1 MCPQNGQHSARVH
14 PFRVGV
20 SPGRGRELSP
30 VLQGAARAA
39 TRSTASRVTGPG
51 ASRCR
56 WVRASCSRKHG
67 HFTPDSPFALRRAGY
82 RLGVTNLDR
91 RDTAEASGSGSGSGS
106 EREYPGIHAQA
117 PQQIPP
123 RGWWQIVR
131 RGWKEFNADQMSLLA
146 AGVAFYSFLS
156 LVPAVIA
163 AILIYGL
170 VTDPAQVERQIN
182 SLSGVLPSS
191 AQDLLRQQ
199 LTGLVSANHKGL
211 GTGLV
216 VSVLLSLWSA
226 SGGIGNLIT
235 AVNTA
240 YDEQETRSWIK
251 RKVLALGLT
260 VGAIVVF
267 AVTATLVAV
276 FPALANALHPPAAVR
291 LGLEGVRWLVV
302 LAVLA
307 AALAVIYRV
316 GPSRDAPRMR
326 WASVGAAVAT
336 VLWIIVSIGFSIYVN
351 NFSSYGKT
359 YGSLAGVV
367 VLLMWIWLSLYAVL
381 LGAEV
386 NAEAERQ
393 TLHDTTVGPSRPL
406 GERGAVKADQGP
418 ADPG

>member
-1 MCPQNGQHSARVH
+1 M
-14 PFRVGV
+14 
-20 SPGRGRELSP
+20 
-30 VLQGAARAA
+30 
-39 TRSTASRVTGPG
+39 
-51 ASRCR
+51 
-56 WVRASCSRKHG
+56 
-67 HFTPDSPFALRRAGY
+67 
-82 RLGVTNLDR
+82 
-91 RDTAEASGSGSGSGS
+91 
-106 EREYPGIHAQA
+106 
-117 PQQIPP
+117 
-123 RGWWQIVR
+123 R
-131 RGWKEFNADQMSLLA
+131 RGWKEFNADQMGLMA

-156 LVPAVIA
+156 MVPAIIA
-163 AILIYGL
+163 AILVYGL

-199 LTGLVSANHKGL
+199 MTGLVGANHKGL
-211 GTGLV
+211 GIGLV

-240 YDEQETRSWIK
+240 YDEQETRSWIR
-251 RKVLALGLT
+251 RKALALLLT
-260 VGAIVVF
+260 VGAIAVF

-276 FPALANALHPPAAVR
+276 FPAVANALRPPAVLR
-291 LGLEGVRWLVV
+291 LGLEAARWVVV
-302 LAVLA
+302 LVVLA

-326 WASVGAAVAT
+326 WVSVGAATAT
-336 VLWIIVSIGFSIYVN
+336 VLWIIISVGFSIYVD

-367 VLLMWIWLSLYAVL
+367 VLLIWIWLSLYAVL
-381 LGAEV
+381 LGAEI

-393 TLHDTTVGPSRPL
+393 TLHDTTVGQPRPL

>member
-1 MCPQNGQHSARVH
+1 
-14 PFRVGV
+14 
-20 SPGRGRELSP
+20 
-30 VLQGAARAA
+30 
-39 TRSTASRVTGPG
+39 
-51 ASRCR
+51 
-56 WVRASCSRKHG
+56 
-67 HFTPDSPFALRRAGY
+67 
-82 RLGVTNLDR
+82 
-91 RDTAEASGSGSGSGS
+91 
-106 EREYPGIHAQA
+106 
-117 PQQIPP
+117 
-123 RGWWQIVR
+123 VR
-131 RGWKEFNADQMSLLA
+131 RGWKEFNADQMGLMA

-156 LVPAVIA
+156 MVPAIIA
-163 AILIYGL
+163 AILVYGL

-199 LTGLVSANHKGL
+199 MTGLVGANHKGL
-211 GTGLV
+211 GIGLV

-240 YDEQETRSWIK
+240 YDEQETRSWIR
-251 RKVLALGLT
+251 RKALALLLT
-260 VGAIVVF
+260 VGAIAVF

-276 FPALANALHPPAAVR
+276 FPAVANALRPPAVLR
-291 LGLEGVRWLVV
+291 LGLEAARWVVV
-302 LAVLA
+302 LMVLA

-326 WASVGAAVAT
+326 WVSVGAATAT
-336 VLWIIVSIGFSIYVN
+336 VLWIIISVGFSIYVD

-367 VLLMWIWLSLYAVL
+367 VLLIWIWLSLYAVL
-381 LGAEV
+381 LGAEI

-393 TLHDTTVGPSRPL
+393 TLHDTTVGQPRPM

>member
-1 MCPQNGQHSARVH
+1 
-14 PFRVGV
+14 
-20 SPGRGRELSP
+20 
-30 VLQGAARAA
+30 
-39 TRSTASRVTGPG
+39 
-51 ASRCR
+51 
-56 WVRASCSRKHG
+56 
-67 HFTPDSPFALRRAGY
+67 
-82 RLGVTNLDR
+82 
-91 RDTAEASGSGSGSGS
+91 
-106 EREYPGIHAQA
+106 
-117 PQQIPP
+117 
-123 RGWWQIVR
+123 VR
-131 RGWKEFNADQMSLLA
+131 RGWKEFNADQMGLMA

-156 LVPAVIA
+156 MVPAIIA
-163 AILIYGL
+163 AILVYGL

-199 LTGLVSANHKGL
+199 MTGLVGANHKGL
-211 GTGLV
+211 GIGLV

-240 YDEQETRSWIK
+240 YDEQETRSWIR
-251 RKVLALGLT
+251 RKALALLLT
-260 VGAIVVF
+260 VGAIAVF

-276 FPALANALHPPAAVR
+276 FPAVANALRPPAVLR
-291 LGLEGVRWLVV
+291 LGLEAARWVVV
-302 LAVLA
+302 LVVLA

-326 WASVGAAVAT
+326 WVSVGAATAT
-336 VLWIIVSIGFSIYVN
+336 VLWIIISVGFSIYVD

-367 VLLMWIWLSLYAVL
+367 VLLIWIWLSLYAVL
-381 LGAEV
+381 LGAEI

-393 TLHDTTVGPSRPL
+393 TLHDTTVGQPRPM